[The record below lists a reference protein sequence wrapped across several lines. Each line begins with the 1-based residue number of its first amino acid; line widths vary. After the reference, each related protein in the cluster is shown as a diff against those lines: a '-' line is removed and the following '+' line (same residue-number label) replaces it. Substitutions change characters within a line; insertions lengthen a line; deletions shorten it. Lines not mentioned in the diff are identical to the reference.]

1 MHVLL
6 KSLIPIA
13 ETIGKTFG
21 NRCEVVLHD
30 LTIPEKSVVYTVNGD
45 VTGRREGQTFDRLV
59 RSVLLNKNF
68 TRDYAVNYTFETEDG
83 RRIKS
88 SSSLVRDE
96 AGEVVGVF
104 CVNYD
109 ITFMKTL
116 HDELEL
122 FLPMQE
128 DSSVI
133 CPEMAADQDVTTVV
147 DTLIDNIVSSRK
159 KQGLTKQDNLEMIR
173 FMDDKG
179 IFLVKGGD
187 RQGGRLHGAFKSD
200 HLWVSGH
207 GPRQKWKIVIQNLNS
222 S

>member
-30 LTIPEKSVVYTVNGD
+30 LTRPEKSVVYTVNGD
-45 VTGRREGQTFDRLV
+45 VTGRREGQAFDRLV

-83 RRIKS
+83 RKIKS

-96 AGEVVGVF
+96 AGDVVGVF
-104 CVNYD
+104 CINYD
-109 ITFMKTL
+109 ITFMKSL
-116 HDELEL
+116 HDALEL

-133 CPEMAADQDVTTVV
+133 SPEMAADQDVTTVV
-147 DTLIDNIVSSRK
+147 DTLIDNIVSGRK

-179 IFLVKGGD
+179 IFLVKGAIDKVAACMGLSKVTIYGYLD
-187 RQGGRLHGAFKSD
+187 TVRGKNGKSQ
-200 HLWVSGH
+200 S
-207 GPRQKWKIVIQNLNS
+207 
-222 S
+222 

>member
-179 IFLVKGGD
+179 IFLGKGAIDKVAACMGLSKVTIYGYLD
-187 RQGGRLHGAFKSD
+187 TVRGKNGKS
-200 HLWVSGH
+200 
-207 GPRQKWKIVIQNLNS
+207 
-222 S
+222 

>member
-147 DTLIDNIVSSRK
+147 DTLIDNIVSGRK
-159 KQGLTKQDNLEMIR
+159 KQGLTKQDNLERIR

-179 IFLVKGGD
+179 IFLGKGAIDKVAACMGLSKVTIYGYLD
-187 RQGGRLHGAFKSD
+187 TVRGKNGKS
-200 HLWVSGH
+200 
-207 GPRQKWKIVIQNLNS
+207 
-222 S
+222 

>member
-13 ETIGKTFG
+13 EIIGKTFG

-83 RRIKS
+83 RKIKS

-96 AGEVVGVF
+96 EGEVVGVF

-109 ITFMKTL
+109 ITFMKSL

-133 CPEMAADQDVTTVV
+133 SPEMAADQDVTTVV
-147 DTLIDNIVSSRK
+147 DTLIDNIVSGRK

-179 IFLVKGGD
+179 ISWSRERSTRWPPAWGC
-187 RQGGRLHGAFKSD
+187 
-200 HLWVSGH
+200 
-207 GPRQKWKIVIQNLNS
+207 QK
-222 S
+222 

>member
-45 VTGRREGQTFDRLV
+45 VAGRREGQTFDRLV
-59 RSVLLNKNF
+59 RSVLLNENF
-68 TRDYAVNYTFETEDG
+68 TRDYAVNYTFEKEDG

-179 IFLVKGGD
+179 IFLVKGAIDKVAACMGLSKVTIYGYLD
-187 RQGGRLHGAFKSD
+187 TVRGKNGKS
-200 HLWVSGH
+200 
-207 GPRQKWKIVIQNLNS
+207 
-222 S
+222 

>member
-45 VTGRREGQTFDRLV
+45 VTGRREGQAFDRLV

-147 DTLIDNIVSSRK
+147 DTLIDNIVSGRK

-179 IFLVKGGD
+179 IFLVKGAIDKVAACMGLSKVTIYGYLD
-187 RQGGRLHGAFKSD
+187 TVRGKNGKS
-200 HLWVSGH
+200 
-207 GPRQKWKIVIQNLNS
+207 
-222 S
+222 

>member
-13 ETIGKTFG
+13 EIIGKTFG

-83 RRIKS
+83 RKIKS

-96 AGEVVGVF
+96 EGEVVGVF

-109 ITFMKTL
+109 ITFMKSL

-128 DSSVI
+128 NSSVI
-133 CPEMAADQDVTTVV
+133 SPEMAADQDVTTVV
-147 DTLIDNIVSSRK
+147 DTLIDNIVSGRK

-179 IFLVKGGD
+179 IFLVKGAIDKVAACMGLSKVTIYGYLD
-187 RQGGRLHGAFKSD
+187 TVRGKNGKSQ
-200 HLWVSGH
+200 S
-207 GPRQKWKIVIQNLNS
+207 
-222 S
+222 

>member
-13 ETIGKTFG
+13 EIIGKTFG

-83 RRIKS
+83 RKIKS

-96 AGEVVGVF
+96 EGEVVGVF

-179 IFLVKGGD
+179 IFLVKGAIDKVAACMGLSKVTIYGYLD
-187 RQGGRLHGAFKSD
+187 TVRGKNGKS
-200 HLWVSGH
+200 
-207 GPRQKWKIVIQNLNS
+207 
-222 S
+222 

>member
-122 FLPMQE
+122 FLTMQE

-147 DTLIDNIVSSRK
+147 DTLIDNIVSGRK

-179 IFLVKGGD
+179 IFLVKGAIDKVAACMGLSKVTIYGYLD
-187 RQGGRLHGAFKSD
+187 TVRGKNGKS
-200 HLWVSGH
+200 
-207 GPRQKWKIVIQNLNS
+207 
-222 S
+222 

>member
-1 MHVLL
+1 MNMHVLL

-179 IFLVKGGD
+179 IFLVKGAIDKVAACMGLSKVTIYGYLD
-187 RQGGRLHGAFKSD
+187 TVRGKNGKS
-200 HLWVSGH
+200 
-207 GPRQKWKIVIQNLNS
+207 
-222 S
+222 

>member
-147 DTLIDNIVSSRK
+147 DTLIDNIVSGRK

-179 IFLVKGGD
+179 IFLVKGAIDKVAACMGLSKVTIYGYLD
-187 RQGGRLHGAFKSD
+187 TVRGKNGKS
-200 HLWVSGH
+200 
-207 GPRQKWKIVIQNLNS
+207 
-222 S
+222 